1 MKKKFLLS
9 VLCIGLILLSGCGNG
24 KSNIRFGA
32 AGIGGMYYSFAST
45 FAGIVAGSDSGYT
58 IEVKNTAGSE
68 ANLRL
73 LSENYIQLA
82 IAQNDL
88 IYDAYYGTGSADEPS
103 LTGYSAIA
111 GLYPE
116 ACQLVVRKDS
126 AIHSIDDLQGKTV
139 SIGASESGTERNA
152 RQILTTSGLTD
163 SLVTTVNLDY
173 TEAASSLR
181 SGEIDAFFC
190 TAGIKTTVIEELT
203 RECDIR
209 LIGLDEKLRS
219 RLCSAYPF
227 YSEFTIPANTYAG
240 QTEDIMTLS
249 VQAVLLANNRLSD
262 RTVQDLTE
270 ILFAHAQELQYSVA
284 VDMELSETVAVSNV
298 GIPFHPG
305 AASYYADHG
314 ISVDTGK
321 PGNKT
326 QP

>member
-1 MKKKFLLS
+1 MM
-9 VLCIGLILLSGCGNG
+9 LI
-24 KSNIRFGA
+24 
-32 AGIGGMYYSFAST
+32 T
-45 FAGIVAGSDSGYT
+45 
-58 IEVKNTAGSE
+58 
-68 ANLRL
+68 
-73 LSENYIQLA
+73 
-82 IAQNDL
+82 
-88 IYDAYYGTGSADEPS
+88 EPA

-321 PGNKT
+321 SGNKT